1 MEITEVKIYPF
12 KGSGNTKAY
21 VRVIIDDSLVLSEIT
36 IVHGKFG
43 FFISFPEKECTDG
56 KRRDIFYPITKE
68 TRQYF
73 SDTILKEWEKIG
85 G

>member
-1 MEITEVKIYPF
+1 MEITEVKITPF
-12 KGSGNTKAY
+12 EGEGNTKGY
-21 VRVIIDDSLVLSEIT
+21 VRVVIDESLVLSGIR
-36 IVHGKFG
+36 ILNGKYG
-43 FFISFPEKECTDG
+43 FFVVFPQRESKDG
-56 KRRDIFYPITKE
+56 SKIDIFYPITKE